1 MVVRQLISDHS
12 GSDDL
17 FKRTGGFL
25 SPGEQCEVVDR
36 EDVSIGSAIAAS
48 IEFFAQDEATHIL
61 FVFTDVESDIFHGC
75 VRRGHTRPMG
85 CLTRDQIVVHVVDIE
100 DHIAFV
106 LSAHEVEAKSIDGV
120 LPAAT

>member
-1 MVVRQLISDHS
+1 MVVRQLISDHRGPMIS
-12 GSDDL
+12 SNGRVDSSA
-17 FKRTGGFL
+17 RVN
-25 SPGEQCEVVDR
+25 SEVVDR

-61 FVFTDVESDIFHGC
+61 HALTDVESDVFHGC
-75 VRRGHTRPMG
+75 VRRGHARPMG

-106 LSAHEVEAKSIDGV
+106 LSAHEVEAKSIDRV
-120 LPAAT
+120 LPAST